1 MIMHCDIYPP
11 DDDFD
16 DEDDDEMEIDT
27 DWC

>member
-1 MIMHCDIYPP
+1 MHCDIYPP